1 MTRSHH
7 NRNCPLIAICRYTQ
21 ESADDGTSSASQ
33 PISSGP
39 IATSSGSAPSS
50 TVGSDT
56 AESKSV
62 RSVPK
67 SLIGGVVGG
76 IVIVAII
83 LAIAVTFFMKA
94 RRARGVQLCRKQS
107 ILSLPEHTQDVEPG
121 AADMVPR
128 PFSTAE
134 TTTSSSTFLTKSQLY
149 SSRYINF
156 PFSCSYSNSLPLVM
170 TKSRR
175 K

>member
-1 MTRSHH
+1 MTPYHDRS
-7 NRNCPLIAICRYTQ
+7 CLLIVTCRYTQ
-21 ESADDGTSSASQ
+21 ESADDGASTTSK
-33 PISSGP
+33 PITPEST
-39 IATSSGSAPSS
+39 ATSSGSAPSS
-50 TVGSDT
+50 TVGSD
-56 AESKSV
+56 AEESKSV
-62 RSVPK
+62 RTVPK

-76 IVIVAII
+76 IVIVAITS
-83 LAIAVTFFMKA
+83 AIAVTFFVKA

-107 ILSLPEHTQDVEPG
+107 ILSLPEHTQDLEPG

-156 PFSCSYSNSLPLVM
+156 PFSCSYSNPLPLVM